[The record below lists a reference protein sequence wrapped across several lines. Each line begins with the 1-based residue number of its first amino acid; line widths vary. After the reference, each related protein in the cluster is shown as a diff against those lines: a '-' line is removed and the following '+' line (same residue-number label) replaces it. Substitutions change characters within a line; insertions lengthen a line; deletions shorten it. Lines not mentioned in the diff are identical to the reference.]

1 MLLRLSIKAYINNMS
16 HSFLITQTIRKNG
29 GAPCSPFLDDL
40 EKVSIAVKSDVLIG
54 GITTKGVVLCL
65 KRKVNDIINQL
76 CQSFV
81 SSDI

>member
-1 MLLRLSIKAYINNMS
+1 MS

-29 GAPCSPFLDDL
+29 GAPCSSFLDDL
-40 EKVSIAVKSDVLIG
+40 EEGPISVKSDVLIR
-54 GITTKGVVLCL
+54 GITTTGVVLCL

-76 CQSFV
+76 YQSFV